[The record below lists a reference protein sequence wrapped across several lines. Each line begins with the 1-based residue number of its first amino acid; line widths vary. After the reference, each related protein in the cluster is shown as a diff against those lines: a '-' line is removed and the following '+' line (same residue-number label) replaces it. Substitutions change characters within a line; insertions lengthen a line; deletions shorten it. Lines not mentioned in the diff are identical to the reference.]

1 MAIDRRLFF
10 MFSRA
15 FRAMIAYVDA
25 RTLDAV
31 GLTTAQLGALYY
43 VAGHD
48 GCSLSDVANLL
59 DMNKSAVTA
68 QIRRLERAGVVR
80 REPNPDDARGSRL
93 FLTEHGKEVRVESVA
108 VIRRLTAEVMHGFSE
123 TERDV
128 VFRFLNDVVERYG
141 DTG

>member
-1 MAIDRRLFF
+1 

-15 FRAMIAYVDA
+15 FRAMIAHVDS
-25 RTLDAV
+25 RTVDAV

-43 VAGHD
+43 VASND
-48 GCSLSDVANLL
+48 GASLSDVANLL

-68 QIRRLERAGVVR
+68 QVRRLERAGVLR

-93 FLTEHGKEVRVESVA
+93 FLTEHGKDVRTESVA

-123 TERDV
+123 AERDV
-128 VFRFLNDVVERYG
+128 IFRFLNSVVERYG
-141 DTG
+141 DTE